1 MVKLNRIYTKGG
13 DGGET
18 SLGDGARRPKD
29 DLRVAAYGEADELGA
44 AVGLAASFCQDA
56 SVVKRLRRVQND
68 LFDLGADLCLPRVEG
83 EVEGSVLR
91 LREDQVARLETEI
104 DEINAALPPL
114 ESFVLSGGTPVGALL
129 HLARCVAR
137 RCERSIVSLMSQEE
151 VGSAVL
157 RYINRLSDWLF
168 VMARH
173 ANGGDEILW
182 RPGGNQGES
191 D

>member
-29 DLRVAAYGEADELGA
+29 DLRVAAYGDADELGA
-44 AVGLAASFCQDA
+44 TVGLAAAFCEDPALMQ
-56 SVVKRLRRVQND
+56 RLRRVQND
-68 LFDLGADLCLPRVEG
+68 LFDLGADLCLPSKEG
-83 EVEGSVLR
+83 EGEGSVLR

-104 DEINAALPPL
+104 DEINAALPAL
-114 ESFVLSGGTPVGALL
+114 ESFVLSGGTAVGAHL

-137 RCERSIVSLMSQEE
+137 RCERSIVSLMSSED
-151 VGSAVL
+151 VSPIVL

-173 ANGGDEILW
+173 ANGGMEILW
-182 RPGGNQGES
+182 RPGGGQGES